1 MPFAAHL
8 VSTGSIRTYQEEEE
22 EESVHDDPFHQ
33 MIQELEK
40 NLNHQEVNILIKV
53 DKLIIINSLGFF
65 SIFLSHLSKAIPMWS

>member
-22 EESVHDDPFHQ
+22 ESVHDDPFHQ
-33 MIQELEK
+33 MIQELEE

-53 DKLIIINSLGFF
+53 DKFKIINSLGFYF
-65 SIFLSHLSKAIPMWS
+65 YFC